1 MSLLGEIN
9 KNSEALRYHA
19 KTAEIAGKNLAH
31 VNDESYAR
39 QRVLAREGVMYG
51 SFGELQTSSL
61 EASGLDHARSELLD
75 KRVVMEVGET
85 SSLEARKE
93 ILDLLQAAL
102 GETIV
107 NPGINA
113 GLDDQHDSILA
124 PGSLARAMN
133 DFFNAFHELS
143 ASPDEP
149 TIKQELFN
157 KTNTLVRRF
166 NDAGNSLDQ
175 IDSDLSETVK
185 RSVDDVNR
193 VLAQL
198 HEVNK
203 QVRRFELQDKG
214 KAVSYIDRRQ
224 ALLEELAMLMDFK
237 VKEDVDQETGLRSGF
252 VNIFA
257 QTKDGREINLLDP
270 TGPKKMTND
279 WNQEVVLDET
289 LISRDLRLQGMQD
302 PVQVASSAE
311 ARIAQLNSEGSK
323 ARLRAKIDGNGQL
336 GRIEVLE
343 GGSLYDDSEGPIL
356 VTFLPPKPLVGSD
369 GDDDGEPQDNAEAN
383 QDAPVEGEENAIAGQ
398 PVDTGNEISAEVGNA
413 TQLEASAGL
422 VLENKERKDGDVFY
436 FQKTDGSLGLW
447 QALEDTIAGIDPN
460 TSDQFMEIQNWPN
473 GAVEETRKLF
483 SDLDTFAKGDQIYYE
498 GKYYQATGDLK
509 SVTDEGEEAISTR
522 NFTENQVFK
531 HGGIYYQTLTN
542 LPKRAEYELID
553 VQVGKEIDLQINS
566 KTVGTIVAL
575 GTDLPST
582 TNSVDLTTN
591 EHIVSRRFCSSWF

>member
-343 GGSLYDDSEGPIL
+343 GVLYMMIRKVQYWSLSY
-356 VTFLPPKPLVGSD
+356 
-369 GDDDGEPQDNAEAN
+369 
-383 QDAPVEGEENAIAGQ
+383 
-398 PVDTGNEISAEVGNA
+398 
-413 TQLEASAGL
+413 
-422 VLENKERKDGDVFY
+422 R
-436 FQKTDGSLGLW
+436 
-447 QALEDTIAGIDPN
+447 
-460 TSDQFMEIQNWPN
+460 QN
-473 GAVEETRKLF
+473 L
-483 SDLDTFAKGDQIYYE
+483 
-498 GKYYQATGDLK
+498 
-509 SVTDEGEEAISTR
+509 
-522 NFTENQVFK
+522 
-531 HGGIYYQTLTN
+531 
-542 LPKRAEYELID
+542 
-553 VQVGKEIDLQINS
+553 
-566 KTVGTIVAL
+566 
-575 GTDLPST
+575 
-582 TNSVDLTTN
+582 
-591 EHIVSRRFCSSWF
+591 